1 MNPEEIL
8 TLISDKAKEHKV
20 DQFDTMVLQS
30 EDFSVEVFQKT
41 VKGTEMSFSQGVGI
55 RLFKDGRPGYSH
67 SERFTKDAISQM
79 VDDAV
84 SLSALTDPLHF
95 DLPSPESQPDQQA
108 LDRFDS
114 ELEGLELEK
123 FVSFAKNMEEVAY
136 AGGKPLENV
145 PMSAAGRSS
154 SQSWFLNSNGVSFQ
168 QKRNKFSAAVE
179 LVVEK
184 QGQKKSAYGYDSC
197 PHWGKI
203 TPDELVKRAKE
214 RSERLLGASPIESQ
228 AIPVLLSNRV
238 SGSLISM
245 FLSAFYAESA
255 QNGQSRLADKLG
267 KQIASNNFS
276 LFVDPTDKSL
286 PGHKVFD
293 SEGVLCQEVPMVES
307 GILQTLLYNLE
318 SASKAKVAPTGNGVR
333 SYKGSASTGI
343 SNLIMPEGKFSCAD
357 MLKSYPKIL
366 LVEQLEG
373 GAGCSAVSGE
383 ISIGIQGQL
392 VEQGVITR
400 PIDGVTMNGNFFDL
414 LLSIEKVSDEYAPEW
429 KAIKVP
435 DLLIKSME
443 IAG

>member
-1 MNPEEIL
+1 MQPEEVL
-8 TLISDKAKEHKV
+8 SLITEKAKQHNV

-30 EDFSVEVFQKT
+30 EDFSVEVFQKA
-41 VKGTEMSFSQGVGI
+41 VKGTEMSFSQGAGI
-55 RLFKDGRPGYSH
+55 RLFKNGRPGYSH
-67 SERFTKDAISQM
+67 SERFTKEAISQM

-84 SLSALTDPLHF
+84 SLATLTDPLKF
-95 DLPSPESQPDQQA
+95 DLPSEETKADQQA
-108 LDRFDS
+108 LDRFDD
-114 ELEGLELEK
+114 ELEGLELDN
-123 FVSFAKNMEEVAY
+123 FVTFAKNMEKVAY
-136 AGGKPLENV
+136 AAGEPIENV

-154 SQSWFLNSNGVSFQ
+154 SKSWFLNSNGVNFH

-184 QGQKKSAYGYDSC
+184 EGQKKSAYGYDSS
-197 PHWGKI
+197 PQWGKI
-203 TPDELVKRAKE
+203 TPEELVKRAKE

-228 AIPVLLSNRV
+228 SIPVVLSNRV
-238 SGSLISM
+238 SGSLLSM

-255 QNGQSRLADKLG
+255 QKGQSRLADKLG
-267 KQIASNNFS
+267 KQVAANHLS
-276 LFVDPTDKSL
+276 LYIDPTDQTL

-293 SEGVLCQEVPMVES
+293 SEGVLCQEVPMVEN

-343 SNLIMPEGKFSCAD
+343 SNLIMPAGEVTIQE
-357 MLKSYPKIL
+357 MLNSYPKIL

-383 ISIGIQGQL
+383 ISIGVQGQL
-392 VEQGVITR
+392 IEQGSISR
-400 PIDGVTMNGNFFDL
+400 PVDGVTMNGNFFEL
-414 LLSIEKVSDEYAPEW
+414 LLAIESASNAYAPEW
-429 KAIKVP
+429 KAVKVP